1 MKNNCIKIETIRLLS
16 ETKNLNDELKLNHHN
31 IEDVIEEHKKL
42 FCDKIKDIKK
52 FINRKSDN
60 NV

>member
-1 MKNNCIKIETIRLLS
+1 MENKNSIRFES
-16 ETKNLNDELKLNHHN
+16 LNIDGKKPDFLNNDKKDIHEIINH
-31 IEDVIEEHKKL
+31 DKKL

>member
-1 MKNNCIKIETIRLLS
+1 
-16 ETKNLNDELKLNHHN
+16 LNIDGKKPDFLNIDKKDIHEIINH
-31 IEDVIEEHKKL
+31 DKKL

-60 NV
+60 L

>member
-1 MKNNCIKIETIRLLS
+1 MENKNSIRFES
-16 ETKNLNDELKLNHHN
+16 LNIDGKKPDFLNIDKKDIHEIINH
-31 IEDVIEEHKKL
+31 DKKL